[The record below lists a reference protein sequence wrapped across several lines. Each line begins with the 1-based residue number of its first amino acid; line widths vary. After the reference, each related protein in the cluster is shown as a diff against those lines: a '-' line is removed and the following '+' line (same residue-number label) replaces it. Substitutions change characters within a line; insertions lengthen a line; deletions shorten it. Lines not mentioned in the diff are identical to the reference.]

1 MEPNLTGRRIVV
13 LGGFGNFGARI
24 CRRLAQEPG
33 LDIIATARTARGD
46 APGGVDGAWL
56 DIKSP
61 SLSRE
66 LAALRPYVVIH
77 CAGPFQ
83 GQDYRVADA
92 TLACGAHYLDLADG
106 RAFVAQFAS
115 ELDGTA
121 RAADRTAISGASTL
135 PALSSAVVDHLRS
148 NFRQLESINL
158 TIAPG
163 QHAPRGTATMA
174 AVLGYA
180 GQAFPWW
187 IRGHWQTA
195 YGWQELVR
203 LTFPFGK
210 RWAGACDVPDLALFP
225 EHYPGVQ
232 TVTFRA
238 ALEVPLQHFA
248 LWTLAGVRR
257 AGIPIPVADWA
268 GGLNRIGRWLD
279 RFGSD
284 CGGMRV
290 DVVGELLG
298 GRRERRTWL
307 LTAKGN
313 HGPEIPCMAAT
324 ILALRLVR
332 GEPVPV
338 GARAC
343 VSVLPLSAF
352 ESEFTRWDI
361 TTEVESAAA

>member
-1 MEPNLTGRRIVV
+1 MSGRRIVV

-24 CRRLAQEPG
+24 CRRLAQEPD
-33 LDIIATARTARGD
+33 LDIIAAARTVRGD
-46 APGGVDGAWL
+46 VPDGVACVCL
-56 DIKSP
+56 DIDSP
-61 SLSRE
+61 SFARE
-66 LAALRPYVVIH
+66 LQALRPCVVIH

-83 GQDYRVADA
+83 GQNYRVAHA

-106 RAFVAQFAS
+106 REFVEQFAS
-115 ELDGTA
+115 ALDGAA

-135 PALSSAVVDHLRS
+135 PALSSAVVDDLRTT
-148 NFRQLESINL
+148 FQRLESINL
-158 TIAPG
+158 AIAPG

-174 AVLGYA
+174 AVLSYA

-187 IRGHWQTA
+187 IQGQWQKA

-203 LTFPFGK
+203 LTLPFGR
-210 RWAGACDVPDLALFP
+210 RWAAACDVPDLALFP

-257 AGIPIPVADWA
+257 AGIPVRPAGWAD
-268 GGLNRIGRWLD
+268 GLNRIGRWLD
-279 RFGSD
+279 RFGGD

-290 DVVGELLG
+290 EVVGELPG
-298 GRRERRTWL
+298 GRCERRTWL

-324 ILALRLVR
+324 ILTLRLVR
-332 GEPVPV
+332 GERVPV

-343 VSVLPLSAF
+343 LSVLPLSAF
-352 ESEFTRWDI
+352 ESEFARWDI
-361 TTEVESAAA
+361 STQVESTAA